1 VKTGPAGCSDVDSG
15 CSQCVILLPV
25 VATMNNSTKHTQDLE
40 PSSNIDCF
48 VFSANKKSRNGTQIH
63 STRRKNDKRNV
74 AGDSAGAKAH
84 ERLTGGGG
92 PRIPE
97 WKVNWWAS

>member
-1 VKTGPAGCSDVDSG
+1 MQEECKITCFYSKRWIIVKTGPAGCSDVDSG

-48 VFSANKKSRNGTQIH
+48 VFFG
-63 STRRKNDKRNV
+63 
-74 AGDSAGAKAH
+74 
-84 ERLTGGGG
+84 
-92 PRIPE
+92 
-97 WKVNWWAS
+97 